1 MGEVHCRDPRSGII
15 YVYSSESYVDPET
28 HPRKTRRKLI
38 GKLDE
43 NGNVV
48 PTKGTPGRNKKRAVD
63 KKTANGSDSDA
74 VIKELTE
81 SYEQRLKAQLD
92 RITSLENTIR
102 ELTREKKNLVDSM
115 DRVLAKYRTD

>member
-15 YVYSSESYVDPET
+15 YVYSSESYLDPET
-28 HPRKTRRKLI
+28 NTRKTRRKLI

-102 ELTREKKNLVDSM
+102 ELTREKKNLVASM

>member
-15 YVYSSESYVDPET
+15 YVYSSESYLDPET
-28 HPRKTRRKLI
+28 NTRKTRRKLI

-43 NGNVV
+43 NGYVV
-48 PTKGTPGRNKKRAVD
+48 PTKGIPGRNKKRAVD

-102 ELTREKKNLVDSM
+102 ELTREKKNLVASM

>member
-15 YVYSSESYVDPET
+15 YVYSSESYLDPET
-28 HPRKTRRKLI
+28 NTRKTRRKLI

-102 ELTREKKNLVDSM
+102 KLTREKKNLVDSM

>member
-15 YVYSSESYVDPET
+15 YVYSSESYLDPET
-28 HPRKTRRKLI
+28 NTRKTRRKLI

-115 DRVLAKYRTD
+115 DRVLVKYRTD

>member
-15 YVYSSESYVDPET
+15 YVYSSESYLDPET
-28 HPRKTRRKLI
+28 NTRKTRRKLI

-48 PTKGTPGRNKKRAVD
+48 RTKGTPGRNKKRAVD

-115 DRVLAKYRTD
+115 DRVLVKYRTD

>member
-15 YVYSSESYVDPET
+15 YVYSSESYIDPET
-28 HPRKTRRKLI
+28 NTRKTRRKLI

-43 NGNVV
+43 NGYVV

>member
-15 YVYSSESYVDPET
+15 YVYSSESYWDKET
-28 HPRKTRRKLI
+28 KTKKARRKLI

-48 PTKGTPGRNKKRAVD
+48 PTKGTPGRNKKTAVD
-63 KKTANGSDSDA
+63 KKTANVSDSDA
-74 VIKELTE
+74 VIKELTD
-81 SYEQRLKAQLD
+81 SYEQRLRAQLD

-102 ELTREKKNLVDSM
+102 ELTKDKENLLDSI
-115 DRVLAKYRTD
+115 DRVLAKYRTV

>member
-28 HPRKTRRKLI
+28 NTRKTRRKLI

>member
-15 YVYSSESYVDPET
+15 YVYSSESYLDPET
-28 HPRKTRRKLI
+28 NTRKTRRKLI

-92 RITSLENTIR
+92 RITSLENTSR

>member
-15 YVYSSESYVDPET
+15 YVYSSESYLDPET
-28 HPRKTRRKLI
+28 NTRKTRRKLI

>member
-1 MGEVHCRDPRSGII
+1 VVLRLTF
-15 YVYSSESYVDPET
+15 YKET
-28 HPRKTRRKLI
+28 QTKKAHRKLI

-48 PTKGTPGRNKKRAVD
+48 PTKGTPGRNKKPTVD
-63 KKTANGSDSDA
+63 KETASDSDA

-92 RITSLENTIR
+92 RITSLEATIR
-102 ELTREKKNLVDSM
+102 DLIRDKKNLIESL
-115 DRVLAKYRTD
+115 DRVLEKYRAD

>member
-15 YVYSSESYVDPET
+15 YVYSSESYLDPET
-28 HPRKTRRKLI
+28 NTRKTRRKLI

-43 NGNVV
+43 NGYVV
-48 PTKGTPGRNKKRAVD
+48 PTKGTPGRNKKSAVD

-102 ELTREKKNLVDSM
+102 ELTREKKNLVASM

>member
-28 HPRKTRRKLI
+28 NTRKTRRKLI

-63 KKTANGSDSDA
+63 KKTANGRDSDA

-92 RITSLENTIR
+92 RITSLENNIR

>member
-28 HPRKTRRKLI
+28 NTRKTRRKLI

-63 KKTANGSDSDA
+63 KKTASDSDLDA

-81 SYEQRLKAQLD
+81 LYEQRLKAQLD

>member
-15 YVYSSESYVDPET
+15 YVYSSESYLDPET
-28 HPRKTRRKLI
+28 NTRKTRRKLI

-43 NGNVV
+43 NGYVV

-102 ELTREKKNLVDSM
+102 KLTREKKNLVDSM

>member
-15 YVYSSESYVDPET
+15 YVYSSESYLDPET
-28 HPRKTRRKLI
+28 NTRKTCRKLI